1 MLLLQVLED
10 QNRFSLVSA
19 LTWFVSFVQYAAEV
33 LLLFALMLF
42 KHSKMGV
49 VFIVLLLPSELAGL
63 GIGALLHPR

>member
-1 MLLLQVLED
+1 LLLLQVLED